1 MAIDGETRARI
12 VRLSRAEGWPVG
24 TIARHLGVHHGT
36 VTRALRAGGQERRPR
51 ARLIDP
57 FLPFIRERLEE
68 APDLPASTLWR
79 QVAARGYSGGEDHFR
94 HALRSLGLRP
104 ARRPEPAMRLRFL
117 PAEQAQVDWAEFGRV
132 RIGRAERRLV
142 GFFMTLS
149 HSRQTFLSLFHDA
162 RMGSFLQG
170 HVEAFEAL
178 GGVPRRLLYDNL
190 KSAVLERRGRA
201 VTFHPTLL
209 ALAAHYA
216 FEPTAAWPGRP
227 QEKGR
232 VERRIGFARTGFFA
246 GRDITAPL
254 GELNAAARDWC
265 FGAAAE
271 RPWPDDDSQLV
282 RDAFAREREVLT
294 ALPPAPFPH
303 HEIRPARID
312 RTCHARFDR
321 NEYSVPP
328 DFAKARLTLAADRD
342 TVRILDGTREV
353 AHHRRSYDRRRSV
366 TDPEH
371 ARAIAVRKRQ
381 ARSMSVRDRLLR
393 AVPRAEAMLARAGS
407 DGRNVSSCV
416 RMLAGLLDMH
426 GADETDR
433 AVAAA
438 LERGSCHPETVRAI
452 LEERRR
458 EQGLPP
464 IGIADAGRDVGGTT
478 PRGTGLGA
486 YDRPA
491 GRRRGDGT

>member
-12 VRLSRAEGWPVG
+12 VLLSRAEGWPVG
-24 TIARHLGVHHGT
+24 AIARHLGVHHGT
-36 VTRALRAGGQERRPR
+36 VTRALRAAGQERRPR

-104 ARRPEPAMRLRFL
+104 ARRPEPAMRLSFL

-132 RIGRAERRLV
+132 RIGGAERRLV

-162 RMGSFLQG
+162 RMSSFLQG

-178 GGVPRRLLYDNL
+178 GGVPRRLLLGDNL

-216 FEPTAAWPGRP
+216 FEPSAAWPRRP

-232 VERRIGFARTGFFA
+232 VERRIGFARTGFIA

-282 RDAFAREREVLT
+282 RDTFAREREVLT

-312 RTCHARFDR
+312 RTCHARFDK

-353 AHHRRSYDRRRSV
+353 ARHRRCYDRRRAV

-393 AVPRAEAMLARAGS
+393 TVPRAEAMLARAGS
-407 DGRNVSSCV
+407 
-416 RMLAGLLDMH
+416 
-426 GADETDR
+426 
-433 AVAAA
+433 
-438 LERGSCHPETVRAI
+438 
-452 LEERRR
+452 RRTQR
-458 EQGLPP
+458 LVMRP
-464 IGIADAGRDVGGTT
+464 DAGRAAGHA
-478 PRGTGLGA
+478 RRRR
-486 YDRPA
+486 DRPGA
-491 GRRRGDGT
+491 RRRAGARIVPSGNGARHPR

>member
-1 MAIDGETRARI
+1 MAIDEETRATI

-24 TIARHLGVHHGT
+24 TIARHLGLHHGT
-36 VTRALRAGGQERRPR
+36 VTRALRAAGQERRPR
-51 ARLIDP
+51 ARLVDP
-57 FLPFIRERLEE
+57 FLPFVRERLEE

-79 QVAARGYSGGEDHFR
+79 QVAALGYRGGEDHFR
-94 HALRSLGLRP
+94 HCLRALGLRP
-104 ARRPEPAMRLRFL
+104 VRRPEPSMRLRFL
-117 PAEQAQVDWAEFGRV
+117 PAEQAQVDWAEFGKV
-132 RIGRAERRLV
+132 LVGRAEHRLMGLLV
-142 GFFMTLS
+142 TLS

-162 RMGSFLQG
+162 RMASFLQG

-190 KSAVLERRGRA
+190 KSAVLARRGKA

-216 FEPTAAWPGRP
+216 FEPTAAWPRRP
-227 QEKGR
+227 EEKGR
-232 VERRIGFARTGFFA
+232 VERRVGFARTGFFA
-246 GRDITAPL
+246 GRDIAVPL
-254 GELNAAARDWC
+254 GALNAAARDWC

-294 ALPPAPFPH
+294 ALPVAPFPH

-328 DFAKARLTLAADRD
+328 DFAGARLTLAADRD

-353 AHHRRSYDRRRSV
+353 ARHRRCYDRQKVV

-371 ARAIAVRKRQ
+371 ARAVAARKRR

-393 AVPRAEAMLARAGS
+393 AVPQAEGMLARAGS
-407 DGRNVSSCV
+407 DGRNVSSCA
-416 RMLAGLLDMH
+416 RMLAELLDAH

-438 LERGSCHPETVRAI
+438 LERGSCHPETVRAV
-452 LEERRR
+452 LEERRH

-464 IGIADAGRDVGGTT
+464 VSIADGGRDVRGTT

-491 GRRRGDGT
+491 RREGDGT